1 MKIRRHKK
9 AHRILS
15 FYTNNFGFRA
25 PYQLVLDGT
34 FCQALLK
41 QRVQMKDQVPKYLG
55 DQVKYFSTACVLNE
69 VESLGEF
76 EMTVF
81 LVEA

>member
-1 MKIRRHKK
+1 
-9 AHRILS
+9 
-15 FYTNNFGFRA
+15 
-25 PYQLVLDGT
+25 
-34 FCQALLK
+34 
-41 QRVQMKDQVPKYLG
+41 MKDQVPKYLG